1 MTLTADSALVVS
13 TTQQRATAR
22 GGSDIVVVV
31 KLSVRW
37 YKLTCTY
44 RLKL

>member
-1 MTLTADSALVVS
+1 MMLTADSALVVS

-37 YKLTCTY
+37 YKLTYC
-44 RLKL
+44 LKL